1 MKLIFRP
8 SAGEPRPA
16 TFNRRAARLSAP
28 LLVVIALGG
37 CGQKSGEKGPQDRGA
52 AISKAL
58 QQARQAV
65 ADGAQAAECALT
77 AGAKLPATKGRLML
91 ILDAAEGATGAA
103 DRVMGAVARLDGECR
118 ARWDASCDYLAAN
131 VEIQSGVARDR
142 VGLACDSASAPAPAP
157 AAAPAP
163 APAK

>member
-1 MKLIFRP
+1 MIFRP
-8 SAGEPRPA
+8 SGGERRPA
-16 TFNRRAARLSAP
+16 TFNRSVARLSA
-28 LLVVIALGG
+28 LLLMVIAAG
-37 CGQKSGEKGPQDRGA
+37 CGQKSGDRGPQDRAA

-103 DRVMGAVARLDGECR
+103 DDR
-118 ARWDASCDYLAAN
+118 SDY
-131 VEIQSGVARDR
+131 RDK
-142 VGLACDSASAPAPAP
+142 LH
-157 AAAPAP
+157 
-163 APAK
+163 

>member
-1 MKLIFRP
+1 MM
-8 SAGEPRPA
+8 AM
-16 TFNRRAARLSAP
+16 
-28 LLVVIALGG
+28 VVGS
-37 CGQKSGEKGPQDRGA
+37 CGQKWGDKGSQDRGA

-77 AGAKLPATKGRLML
+77 AGARLPATKDRLML

-103 DRVMGAVARLDGECR
+103 DRVMAGVARLDAECR
-118 ARWDASCDYLAAN
+118 ERWDANCDYLAAN
-131 VEIQSGVARDR
+131 VEIQSGVAKDR
-142 VGLACDSASAPAPAP
+142 VGLACAPPSAPSPG
-157 AAAPAP
+157 AAT

>member
-1 MKLIFRP
+1 M
-8 SAGEPRPA
+8 
-16 TFNRRAARLSAP
+16 
-28 LLVVIALGG
+28 VIALGG
-37 CGQKSGEKGPQDRGA
+37 CGQKSGDSGPQDRGA

-77 AGAKLPATKGRLML
+77 AGSKLPASKDRLML

-103 DRVMGAVARLDGECR
+103 DRVMGGVARLDGECR
-118 ARWDASCDYLAAN
+118 QRWDANCDYLAAN
-131 VEIQSGVARDR
+131 VEIQSGVAKDR
-142 VGLACDSASAPAPAP
+142 VGLACGSPAVPAPAP

-163 APAK
+163 AK